1 VVEDDIGY
9 HFQDDE
15 NKTILVKAI
24 RIKYHPSGSVRTIH
38 VDFENQDS
46 LRNALYLKKPFR
58 DKAIRIDVAVS
69 TPARDGPRR
78 DGPRRDDR
86 DRDRGGLRGTQY
98 DIDAKEAEWM
108 AQRVQEKVVIDDAP
122 VAASPKASSSAP
134 SNPFGNAAPRD
145 EAAYQAKKAAERAAR
160 AEERKKEPEEKKKS
174 AAEKPDVP
182 SGNWRDNAKPVEP
195 SGGGRGGGERGG
207 PGGGR
212 GGAAAGRGGGDR
224 ERTKDG
230 PPRERDGPPRERA
243 PAEKKAEVKPVK
255 APPVKAPEAP
265 KPEPKKPGKAN
276 LFELLGEED
285 DWIQGAFDAP

>member
-1 VVEDDIGY
+1 MKWRDGERAELPPREDRRRDDRPPREDRPRREDRPHPIEHEDPTEETLAKIPDRGPFTAFVQLDPRVSNDVREDDIGY

-24 RIKYHPSGSVRTIH
+24 RIKCHPSGSVRTIH

-122 VAASPKASSSAP
+122 VAASPKVPYISVCAVCDDHTHVSERRSYTRHHIHTMSSKTSL
-134 SNPFGNAAPRD
+134 D
-145 EAAYQAKKAAERAAR
+145 
-160 AEERKKEPEEKKKS
+160 
-174 AAEKPDVP
+174 DVSP
-182 SGNWRDNAKPVEP
+182 H
-195 SGGGRGGGERGG
+195 
-207 PGGGR
+207 
-212 GGAAAGRGGGDR
+212 
-224 ERTKDG
+224 
-230 PPRERDGPPRERA
+230 
-243 PAEKKAEVKPVK
+243 
-255 APPVKAPEAP
+255 
-265 KPEPKKPGKAN
+265 
-276 LFELLGEED
+276 
-285 DWIQGAFDAP
+285 